1 MKVLRARREL
11 AIPEGVEVNLHA
23 RKISVKGPRGSLSRD
38 FTYLPRIDMHHD
50 KEARKIVF
58 TMFFSSRKRLSCL
71 RTCESHISNLFDGVT
86 KGFRYKMRAVYAH
99 FPVNINIDGKGA
111 KVEIRN
117 FLGEKRTRTC
127 HMLEG
132 VKIARDDTVKDCLV
146 LEGNDIDNVS
156 KSAALIHMSCLVK
169 RKDIRKFLDGFYV
182 SETGRNGV
190 EGASDGATGRRD
202 AESPKGNND
211 QLWRFLDDVA
221 PPRPGR

>member
-38 FTYLPRIDMHHD
+38 FTYLPRIDIHHD
-50 KEARKIVF
+50 KEERKIVF

-182 SETGRNGV
+182 SEKGV
-190 EGASDGATGRRD
+190 I
-202 AESPKGNND
+202 ND
-211 QLWRFLDDVA
+211 D
-221 PPRPGR
+221 

>member
-23 RKISVKGPRGSLSRD
+23 RKINVKGPRGSLSRD
-38 FTYLPRIDMHHD
+38 FTYLPRIDIHHD
-50 KEARKIVF
+50 KEARKLVF

-182 SETGRNGV
+182 SEKGV
-190 EGASDGATGRRD
+190 I
-202 AESPKGNND
+202 ND
-211 QLWRFLDDVA
+211 E
-221 PPRPGR
+221 